1 MEENKYICI
10 WYSWGDVEV
19 PVEVP
24 KGKDAFDFMVELA
37 LIEIRVAIVEC
48 EDTATIWINE
58 DDDGK
63 EIVILNYHRDNEF
76 CYYKIF
82 ENEEEADKFYDSFM
96 EYEI

>member
-1 MEENKYICI
+1 M
-10 WYSWGDVEV
+10 
-19 PVEVP
+19 
-24 KGKDAFDFMVELA
+24 
-37 LIEIRVAIVEC
+37 IEIRVAIVEC